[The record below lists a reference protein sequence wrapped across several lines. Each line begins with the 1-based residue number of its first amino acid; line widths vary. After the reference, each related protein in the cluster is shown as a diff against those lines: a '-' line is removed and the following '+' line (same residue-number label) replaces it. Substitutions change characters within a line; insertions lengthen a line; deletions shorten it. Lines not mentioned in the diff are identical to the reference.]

1 MLTRMVP
8 SLELMEAESYRK
20 QQTSFC
26 VLTLFVI
33 AILLLL
39 HTLFASLLGEPSTWV
54 IALLGFSF
62 SVKFVELVWLQ
73 GQAHGITERT
83 ARLETALSIAGI
95 FILSALLAFLT
106 NRDDAPYFVLLA
118 IPILQCAYHFG
129 LIPTALTISAAI
141 GMIFFWMH
149 YFFLMHPPPLAA
161 EYLEA
166 GMISIIYV
174 LMGLLVWFLVH
185 QLKLQQVRLSENM
198 VELESTRERLIRE
211 EKLAAMGSLAS
222 GIAHEI
228 RNPVA
233 MISSSLTTATSP
245 GIGET
250 DREEML
256 QIAARESNRLEHL
269 TKEFLSYARPSAPQR
284 SSVLVNDLLIYTA
297 NVVKSHASNRSI
309 EIVCSPVE
317 GLEIE
322 IDSAQVQGALLNL
335 VLNGIDAACS
345 PGTIELSAARNGA
358 FVRIDVQNSGSPI
371 SDSVLPRIFEP
382 FYSTKPT
389 GAGLGLAIARRVA
402 QDHGGDLWVSCNQ
415 NGRVIFSMTLAAPKR
430 DERVKVM

>member
-1 MLTRMVP
+1 MTRIAP
-8 SLELMEAESYRK
+8 SLQLMETETFRK
-20 QQTSFC
+20 QQTAFC
-26 VLTLFVI
+26 VLTLFVV

-39 HTLFASLLGEPSTWV
+39 HTLFASLLGAPSTWV
-54 IALLGFSF
+54 IVLLGFTF
-62 SVKFVELVWLQ
+62 CLKFVELLWLQ
-73 GQAHGITERT
+73 AQGRGITEKA

-95 FILSALLAFLT
+95 FLLSGFLAFLT

-129 LIPTALTISAAI
+129 LASTALTIGAAI
-141 GMIFFWMH
+141 GMIFFWMRH
-149 YFFLMHPPPLAA
+149 FFLLHPPPLAT

-166 GMISIIYV
+166 GMISIIYT

-185 QLKLQQVRLSENM
+185 RLKQQQLRLYGNM
-198 VELESTRERLIRE
+198 AELEAAREDLTRE
-211 EKLAAMGSLAS
+211 EKLAAVGRLAA

-233 MISSSLTTATSP
+233 MISSSLSTAYSP
-245 GIGET
+245 GVSEA

-256 QIAARESNRLEHL
+256 EIASREASRLEHL

-284 SSVLVNDLLIYTA
+284 SSVLVNDLLAYTA
-297 NVVKSHASNRSI
+297 QVVKAHAAKKSI
-309 EIVCSPVE
+309 EVNCLPTEDLAIR
-317 GLEIE
+317 

-335 VLNGIDAACS
+335 VLNGIDAALS
-345 PGTIELSAARNGA
+345 PGSVELNAERSGA
-358 FVRIDVQNSGSPI
+358 LVRINVQNAGSAIPA
-371 SDSVLPRIFEP
+371 SDLSQIFEP

-402 QDHGGDLWVSCNQ
+402 QAHGGDLWVSCNQ
-415 NGRVIFSMTLAAPKR
+415 EGRVIFSMTLAAPPGEDQGK
-430 DERVKVM
+430 E